1 MRLCVCGELQHCT
14 LNRIPVSISPSR
26 FKTLPRTRTITAQ
39 MSMKRTHF
47 LGAHVAALPP
57 SVTMGMPHGFPSQP
71 TRSSEPWTDHW
82 FKRPEAETTDMVICA
97 RPCFVDDG
105 GCRRDFVISHSEVYL
120 IGYGLALGWVQV
132 QNHVPPMTPWDI
144 AFNQLLSRQ

>member
-1 MRLCVCGELQHCT
+1 MVIQR
-14 LNRIPVSISPSR
+14 P
-26 FKTLPRTRTITAQ
+26 
-39 MSMKRTHF
+39 
-47 LGAHVAALPP
+47 HVLEAAVTALPP
-57 SVTMGMPHGFPSQP
+57 SATMGMPHGFRSLP
-71 TRSSEPWTDHW
+71 TRSSDPWTDHW
-82 FKRPEAETTDMVICA
+82 FIGPEAETTEMVICA

-120 IGYGLALGWVQV
+120 VGYGLALGWVQV